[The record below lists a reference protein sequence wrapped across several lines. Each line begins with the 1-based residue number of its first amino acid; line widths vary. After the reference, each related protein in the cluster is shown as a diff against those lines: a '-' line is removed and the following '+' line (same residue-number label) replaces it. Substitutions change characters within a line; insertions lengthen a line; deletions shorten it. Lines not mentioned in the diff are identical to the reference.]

1 MPNSMA
7 PHDPFD
13 RQFSP
18 ALKLARSCKRPGDLK
33 IVVSAVVLDGDRMVM
48 IREGHGRKRGC
59 WNLPGG
65 KLQPGEKMLATA
77 VRETQEETGY
87 RIKPL
92 GLLAMYPELRR
103 QGRPSLRVHIA
114 AEVIGGRM
122 RCDGEEVLEVGWFD
136 IDYVQRMT
144 AKKLWNATFIHR
156 TLREMAEAGQ
166 LPLKLLSQMDAA
178 MAVA

>member
-1 MPNSMA
+1 MPPTAS
-7 PHDPFD
+7 HEQLD
-13 RQFSP
+13 RQFNP
-18 ALKLARSCKRPGDLK
+18 ALKLARRCKRPGELK
-33 IVVSAVVLDGDRMVM
+33 IVVSAVVLDGNRIVM

-65 KLQPGEKMLATA
+65 KLQADEKMLAAA

-87 RIKPL
+87 HIKPL

-103 QGRPSLRVHIA
+103 EGRPSLRVHIA

-122 RCDGEEVLEVGWFD
+122 HCDGDEVLEVGWFD
-136 IDYVQRMT
+136 VDYVQRMT
-144 AKKLWNATFIHR
+144 AKKLWNAHYIHR

-166 LPLKLLSQMDAA
+166 LPLKLLGELDAA